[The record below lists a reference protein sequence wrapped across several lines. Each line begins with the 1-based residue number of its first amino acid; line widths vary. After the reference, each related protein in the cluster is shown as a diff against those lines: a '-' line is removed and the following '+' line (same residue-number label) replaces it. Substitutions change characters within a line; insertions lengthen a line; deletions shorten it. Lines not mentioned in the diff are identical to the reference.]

1 MGTNDGAGAEK
12 KERRGWEKGCRV
24 GGGLGRVMTWMA
36 VRPEN
41 GTENKV
47 LYDFLII
54 AFSNDNLFFAEGKKI
69 VQHNI
74 FKWTKV
80 SFCLIWTLS

>member
-1 MGTNDGAGAEK
+1 MGMNDGAGAEK

-47 LYDFLII
+47 SYDK
-54 AFSNDNLFFAEGKKI
+54 NDIRYYYVLGMFG
-69 VQHNI
+69 
-74 FKWTKV
+74 WG
-80 SFCLIWTLS
+80 C